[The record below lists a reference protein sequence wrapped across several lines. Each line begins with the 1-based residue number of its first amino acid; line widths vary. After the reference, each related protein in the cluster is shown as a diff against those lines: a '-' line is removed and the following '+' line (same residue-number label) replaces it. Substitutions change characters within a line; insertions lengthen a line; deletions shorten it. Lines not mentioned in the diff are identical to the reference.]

1 MLVTW
6 EPSSSPRRQG
16 ASGTT
21 PSQLGPA
28 TQQID
33 DELCQIAEAF
43 EWLTLVTPRDVD
55 STWKQFAASEYER
68 EPQFVYP
75 VIEVDLGALRK
86 RLLALPLGKVEDP
99 LIEALLAEKQRE
111 VDRHLTLLDL
121 RGTSGFL
128 QASLD
133 LFGDADEDLVEL
145 AGQILDLLGSAP
157 RHPSSPLLA
166 GEVLTRVRQELEEY
180 VRRVP
185 DFPLE
190 VVVCDELV
198 AGMMVSQGVL
208 YIDRDLVV
216 PARRLSALLHHEIGT
231 HVLTFFNGSRQPL
244 RQFRNGLAH
253 YDTLQE
259 GLGVLGEFLAE
270 GLTPGRLRILAARV
284 LAVSD
289 LVGGRSFVDV
299 FARLRNR
306 CGLGPRA
313 AFGVAVRVFRGGGL
327 TKDALYL
334 RGLQELLTWLR
345 KGKSVED
352 LFVGKLALQH
362 VEAVCTL
369 RDRGVLL
376 SPAVLPRYLWDEAG
390 GLRLARCRSLDIH
403 QLAREVAAT
412 RPQG

>member
-1 MLVTW
+1 MTRERSRPALHLET
-6 EPSSSPRRQG
+6 
-16 ASGTT
+16 SGTS
-21 PSQLGPA
+21 PSKLGPA

-33 DELCQIAEAF
+33 YELCEIAEAF

-55 STWKQFAASEYER
+55 ATWKQFAASGYER

-75 VIEVDLGALRK
+75 VIEVDLAALRQ
-86 RLLALPLGKVEDP
+86 RLLALPVAEIEDP
-99 LIEALLAEKQRE
+99 LIAALLAEKQRE

-133 LFGDADEDLVEL
+133 LFGDAGQDLVQL
-145 AGQILDLLGSAP
+145 AGEIVDLLGHAP

-166 GEVLTRVRQELEEY
+166 GEVLTRVRQELDEY

-198 AGMMVSQGVL
+198 AGMMVSHGVL

-244 RQFRNGLAH
+244 RQFRNGLAQ

-284 LAVSD
+284 LAVAD
-289 LVGGRSFVDV
+289 LVGGRSFVEV
-299 FARLRNR
+299 FARLRSR

-313 AFGVAVRVFRGGGL
+313 AFGVSVRVFRSGGL

-345 KGKSVED
+345 RGKSVED
-352 LFVGKLALQH
+352 LFVGKIALQH
-362 VEAVCTL
+362 VEAVGML
-369 RDRGVLL
+369 RERGVLVA
-376 SPAVLPRYLWDEAG
+376 PAVLPRYLWDEAG
-390 GLRLARCRSLDIH
+390 GMRLARCRRLDIH
-403 QLAREVAAT
+403 GMAREVAASAS
-412 RPQG
+412 RG